1 MLTLHFPHTVD
12 GIRWTEDRSIAAVTE
27 ADGRARLMLADGTP
41 SARADV
47 DLWALAE
54 HLGRVGSVAE
64 LWADLNPP
72 PP

>member
-12 GIRWTEDRSIAAVTE
+12 GIRWTEDRSIGVSVGS
-27 ADGRARLMLADGTP
+27 DGRAWLVLGDGTL